1 MKMPYGERGILW
13 TLVLAPVLWSAHFL
27 FSYVTAA
34 VYCAKAAETA
44 SMVPVRVAIAVYT
57 VVALAGIVAVGLH
70 GWRRHAHHGQGRLP
84 HDRDLVADQ
93 LGLIGFSTLLL
104 AGLSAVA
111 TVYTALPALFIESC
125 R

>member
-1 MKMPYGERGILW
+1 MKMPSGERETLW
-13 TLVLAPVLWSAHFL
+13 VLVLAPVLWSVHFL

-34 VYCAKAAETA
+34 VYCAKAADTA
-44 SMVPVRVAIAVYT
+44 SMLPVRVAVAVYT
-57 VVALAGIVAVGLH
+57 VIALAGIVAVGVR
-70 GWRRHAHHGQGRLP
+70 GYRRHAHHGEGRLP
-84 HDRDLVADQ
+84 HDRDLVEDQ

-111 TVYTALPALFIESC
+111 TIYTALPALFIENC